1 MAAAVRGTRVVR
13 ITVFTPLARAGL
25 SAESGRTGLGDG
37 GPKLPKLLLVIFRR
51 WRITCCCSSCFRDT
65 MESAAPEV
73 GRPICWTT
81 TERFRR
87 PFGPGLDRAELL
99 ATTCKY
105 EVETTG
111 SDCEDKKVRLG
122 SELPAINCWEGGR
135 QW

>member
-37 GPKLPKLLLVIFRR
+37 GPKLLLVIFRR